1 MAYLIV
7 LHDHAVVDRRDLNRS
22 LTVGRSPDCDVVIHD
37 LKASRRHCAIEPT
50 REGGWRMR
58 DLGSR
63 NGTLKEGK
71 SITECSLADGDVLWL
86 GENVCVQFLE
96 GEMPRRRPA
105 HPHEALELARG
116 DASGDDKCSPEMP
129 AGPRPMPRAWESSD
143 PESSPAD
150 ASAVSTDLNF
160 GDEVGRSKAGAAS
173 R

>member
-7 LHDHAVVDRRDLNRS
+7 LHDHAVVDRRDLTRP

-37 LKASRRHCAIEPT
+37 LKASRRHCAIEPAPD
-50 REGGWRMR
+50 GGWCVR

-63 NGTLKEGK
+63 NGTLKGGEPV
-71 SITECSLADGDVLWL
+71 TECSLSSGDVLWL
-86 GENVCVQFLE
+86 GENVCLQFFG

-105 HPHEALELARG
+105 HPHEALDLARG
-116 DASGDDKCSPEMP
+116 DAADDKCSPEP
-129 AGPRPMPRAWESSD
+129 AVGPRPMPRAWESSD

-150 ASAVSTDLNF
+150 TPVSTELSF
-160 GDEVGRSKAGAAS
+160 GDEARTRKADAAS